1 MFSNDSNV
9 ETIAQL
15 VEQAKKYLTLKGE
28 IFRLS
33 MVEKIVRL
41 LTAIA
46 MIIVLTILF
55 LLALTYFSFA
65 LAFALG
71 SVLGNVWGFIIV
83 GAIYLLMLLV
93 LLAFRKAWIERPLV
107 RFLAS
112 MLME

>member
-1 MFSNDSNV
+1 MFSNDSNI

-15 VEQAKKYLTLKGE
+15 VEQAKKYITLKGE
-28 IFRLS
+28 VFRLS

-46 MIIVLTILF
+46 MIIVLMILF
-55 LLALTYFSFA
+55 LLARIYFSFA